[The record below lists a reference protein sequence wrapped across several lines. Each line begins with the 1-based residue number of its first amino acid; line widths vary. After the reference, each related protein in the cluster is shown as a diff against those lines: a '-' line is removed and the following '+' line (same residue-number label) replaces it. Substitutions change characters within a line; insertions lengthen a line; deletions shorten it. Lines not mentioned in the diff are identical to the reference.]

1 MPWEEKVIV
10 TMREE
15 FVKRVLSHEKSKA
28 ELCREYG
35 ISRPTGDKWIERYLN
50 GQPLCDQS
58 RAPHIVGNKTNDEV
72 EKFIV
77 EYRKKYP
84 AIGATKIHRMLRD
97 EGITDI
103 PCPRTINEIFRTISI
118 TFRTAIVCVLIWFC
132 ICTIPLAFRRVS
144 VCVCFICFASLRN
157 FGHTR

>member
-58 RAPHIVGNKTNDEV
+58 RAPHIVGNKTDDEV

-77 EYRKKYP
+77 D
-84 AIGATKIHRMLRD
+84 GANSIIFSFFNNAKHNRNLR
-97 EGITDI
+97 
-103 PCPRTINEIFRTISI
+103 
-118 TFRTAIVCVLIWFC
+118 
-132 ICTIPLAFRRVS
+132 
-144 VCVCFICFASLRN
+144 
-157 FGHTR
+157 

>member
-15 FVKRVLSHEKSKA
+15 FVKRVLSHEKSKKA

-77 EYRKKYP
+77 EYRKK
-84 AIGATKIHRMLRD
+84 
-97 EGITDI
+97 
-103 PCPRTINEIFRTISI
+103 
-118 TFRTAIVCVLIWFC
+118 
-132 ICTIPLAFRRVS
+132 VS
-144 VCVCFICFASLRN
+144 CDRCN
-157 FGHTR
+157 

>member
-58 RAPHIVGNKTNDEV
+58 RAPHIVGNKTDDEV

-84 AIGATKIHRMLRD
+84 AIGAT
-97 EGITDI
+97 
-103 PCPRTINEIFRTISI
+103 
-118 TFRTAIVCVLIWFC
+118 
-132 ICTIPLAFRRVS
+132 
-144 VCVCFICFASLRN
+144 
-157 FGHTR
+157 

>member
-50 GQPLCDQS
+50 GQEKVSCD
-58 RAPHIVGNKTNDEV
+58 RCN
-72 EKFIV
+72 
-77 EYRKKYP
+77 
-84 AIGATKIHRMLRD
+84 
-97 EGITDI
+97 
-103 PCPRTINEIFRTISI
+103 
-118 TFRTAIVCVLIWFC
+118 
-132 ICTIPLAFRRVS
+132 
-144 VCVCFICFASLRN
+144 
-157 FGHTR
+157 

>member
-1 MPWEEKVIV
+1 MGRESNSNYERRICKKSVV
-10 TMREE
+10 TR
-15 FVKRVLSHEKSKA
+15 KSKA

-77 EYRKKYP
+77 EYRKS
-84 AIGATKIHRMLRD
+84 ILR
-97 EGITDI
+97 
-103 PCPRTINEIFRTISI
+103 
-118 TFRTAIVCVLIWFC
+118 
-132 ICTIPLAFRRVS
+132 
-144 VCVCFICFASLRN
+144 
-157 FGHTR
+157 

>member
-50 GQPLCDQS
+50 GQPLCDQVEH
-58 RAPHIVGNKTNDEV
+58 HILL
-72 EKFIV
+72 
-77 EYRKKYP
+77 
-84 AIGATKIHRMLRD
+84 ATRQTMKLK
-97 EGITDI
+97 
-103 PCPRTINEIFRTISI
+103 N
-118 TFRTAIVCVLIWFC
+118 
-132 ICTIPLAFRRVS
+132 
-144 VCVCFICFASLRN
+144 SL
-157 FGHTR
+157 